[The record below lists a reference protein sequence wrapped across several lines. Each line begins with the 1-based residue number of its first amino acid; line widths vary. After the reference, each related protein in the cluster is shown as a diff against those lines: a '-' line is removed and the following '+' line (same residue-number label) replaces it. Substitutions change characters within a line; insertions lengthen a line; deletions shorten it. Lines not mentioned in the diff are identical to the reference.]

1 MSYFSFL
8 KQTHLLDKL
17 VEKGRHD
24 VEILLPQ
31 QTERPQNRDARIFT
45 AFEAVHKT
53 VVDLQA
59 TEDDDDA
66 VKDVEAVADVAEE
79 AVRLDRFGSVFAALQ
94 T

>member
-1 MSYFSFL
+1 M
-8 KQTHLLDKL
+8 KQTHLLEKL

-45 AFEAVHKT
+45 AFEAVNKT

-79 AVRLDRFGSVFAALQ
+79 TVRLERFNFGSVFLRHFKL
-94 T
+94 

>member
-1 MSYFSFL
+1 MFFSFL
-8 KQTHLLDKL
+8 KETHLLDKL

-45 AFEAVHKT
+45 AFEAVNKT

-66 VKDVEAVADVAEE
+66 VKDVEAVADVPEK
-79 AVRLDRFGSVFAALQ
+79 AVRLERIDLGSDFRS

>member
-1 MSYFSFL
+1 M
-8 KQTHLLDKL
+8 KQTHLLEKL

-31 QTERPQNRDARIFT
+31 QTERPQNRDARVFPT
-45 AFEAVHKT
+45 FEAVHET

-66 VKDVEAVADVAEE
+66 VKDVEAVADVTEE
-79 AVRLDRFGSVFAALQ
+79 TVSLERKKFGSYL
-94 T
+94 

>member
-1 MSYFSFL
+1 M
-8 KQTHLLDKL
+8 
-17 VEKGRHD
+17 
-24 VEILLPQ
+24 EILLPQ

-45 AFEAVHKT
+45 AFEAVNKT

-79 AVRLDRFGSVFAALQ
+79 TVRLERLNFGSVF
-94 T
+94 

>member
-1 MSYFSFL
+1 M
-8 KQTHLLDKL
+8 
-17 VEKGRHD
+17 
-24 VEILLPQ
+24 EILLPQ

-45 AFEAVHKT
+45 AFEAVNKT

-79 AVRLDRFGSVFAALQ
+79 AVRLERFNFGSVFSRHSKL
-94 T
+94 

>member
-1 MSYFSFL
+1 M
-8 KQTHLLDKL
+8 KETHLLDKL

-45 AFEAVHKT
+45 AFEAVNKT

-79 AVRLDRFGSVFAALQ
+79 TVRLERLNFGSVF
-94 T
+94 